1 MKQKKLTALFLA
13 LLMVLSVFGNA
24 SAVFAQGEEESK
36 TEKQVA
42 TREENAPEVSDER
55 VAEPVK
61 APGEKTFTVTKRAMG
76 SNEEGELV
84 GEYDTFHDAI
94 GNCKQEDLTNQY
106 IVTMNRDYEI
116 PDDEPMWGKSKV
128 NMLLRSKDGEQ
139 FTLSRSN
146 KNLISLYNDT
156 ILEINHVILDGMN
169 NGQAIGVTGGT
180 LTLGQGAVVQN
191 FTEYPDFD
199 GPAII
204 VSSNGTLNIL
214 EGATIQNNASNIQGG
229 AIQAYNGTTMNISGG
244 TFKKNK
250 SNTSDGGFLAAYGT
264 LNVTGGTFENNEAKK
279 TGGAIIIGSRAT
291 ASIENAIFRG
301 NKASTSG
308 AVYSGSETTISN
320 TSFENNNAN
329 WGGAIFASKAMDL
342 NKVIFTGNR
351 AAKQGGSLYISS
363 GDSSIKDCTFAE
375 NKSENQ
381 GGAVYIKAGNTTIS
395 GSNFTNNHAAPGGG
409 IFIAHDS
416 KGTTTIEKSSFK
428 ENTSDAFGGGIY
440 LGRNSKLE
448 VKKSAFEKNE
458 AAFGA
463 GISSSGIVELD
474 TTLTG
479 IKVEDSSFT
488 ENEALMGAGMFTAFP
503 TEVLKSTFTRN
514 AARVHPQ
521 DDQTNPHTSGV
532 GGAMEI
538 IDHTTVIKGSVFED
552 NWAYGSGGAIGING
566 VSRDEEKDVTSLKE
580 NLKVEISENTQF
592 IGNTCLK
599 GQGGAIF
606 TIPYLYDIEGYKTA
620 VELKDKAYQNLSTSA
635 DTVFKG
641 NVAIDGFVN
650 PPSDYAKYSNLQFS
664 RNSFTDALAGQDVA
678 KSLLNNYDVNYKN
691 KTVSAYFDPN
701 GGAFTDPE
709 NKKPR
714 DTKVI
719 ATEKDKEITILPA
732 PKREGYK
739 FLGWKGTRYIP
750 EDKLKEFDKKIQDE
764 LNKTERMYQPGE
776 KLKLESNFIFI
787 AQWEKT
793 EKPAPKPEDK
803 VYKGGTLIQPADTV
817 LNKED
822 HAQYMIGY
830 ENGTFKPENK
840 MTREEVA
847 VMFSRLLKNPPTKGR
862 VYGLNFS
869 DVDGSRW
876 SVTAISY
883 MSDLGILKGYPDGN
897 FKPEAPITRAEFAA
911 MAARFADLKGGE
923 KTFTDLAPTHWAYD
937 VVRKAAG
944 AGWIEGYPDG
954 SFKPDKSI
962 TRAEVVSITNRMLN
976 RKADATFVDSH
987 LAELLTFTDLNKSH
1001 WAYYPIMEATNGHTY
1016 LRDDHKIDEVWK
1028 KVTSHSFVYD
1038 K

>member
-1 MKQKKLTALFLA
+1 MKQKKLTALFLV

-24 SAVFAQGEEESK
+24 SAVFAQGEDENK

-61 APGEKTFTVTKRAMG
+61 APGGEKTFTVTKRAMG
-76 SNEEGELV
+76 ETGEGTLV
-84 GEYDTFHDAI
+84 GEYDTFYDAV
-94 GNCKQEDLTNQY
+94 GNCKQEDLANQY
-106 IVTMNRDYEI
+106 IITMNRDYKI
-116 PDDEPMWGKSKV
+116 PDTESMWGKSKV
-128 NMLLRSKDGEQ
+128 DMLLRSKEGNQ

-156 ILEINHVILDGMN
+156 TLEINHVILDGMN

-191 FTEYPDFD
+191 FTEYPNFD

-214 EGATIQNNASNIQGG
+214 EGATIQNNASTIQGG
-229 AIQAYNGTTMNISGG
+229 AIQGRYESTINIGGG
-244 TFKKNK
+244 TFKNNK
-250 SNTSDGGFLAAYGT
+250 SNKSDGGFLAAYGT

-279 TGGAIIIGSRAT
+279 TGGAILIGARAT
-291 ASIENAIFRG
+291 TSIKNASFKG
-301 NKASTSG
+301 NKASTGG
-308 AVYSGSETTISN
+308 AIYAASKTSISDTT
-320 TSFENNNAN
+320 FEDNKAN
-329 WGGAIFASKAMDL
+329 WGGAIFASKAVDL
-342 NKVIFTGNR
+342 NKVNLNDNQ
-351 AAKQGGSLYISS
+351 AAKQGGAMYLSS
-363 GDSSIKDCTFAE
+363 GDSTILG
-375 NKSENQ
+375 SE
-381 GGAVYIKAGNTTIS
+381 
-395 GSNFTNNHAAPGGG
+395 FTNNYAGSGGG

-416 KGTTTIEKSSFK
+416 KGTTAIEKTSFTK
-428 ENTSDAFGGGIY
+428 NTSNSFGGGIY

-448 VKKSAFEKNE
+448 VKESTFEKNE
-458 AAFGA
+458 AAYGG

-488 ENEALMGAGMFTAFP
+488 ENESLMGAGMFTAFP
-503 TEVLKSTFTRN
+503 TEVSNSTFAKNT
-514 AARVHPQ
+514 AHVHPK
-521 DDQTNPHTSGV
+521 DDQTNPHSSGV

-538 IDHTTVIKGSVFED
+538 IDNNTVIKGSTFED

-566 VSRDEEKDVTSLKE
+566 VSRDREGNVIGIKE
-580 NLKVEISENTQF
+580 NLKVEISDNTQF
-592 IGNTCLK
+592 IGNTCIV

-606 TIPYLYDIEGYKTA
+606 TIPYLYDIKDYDTA
-620 VELKDKAYQNLSTSA
+620 VNLKDKAYKNLSTSS
-635 DTVFKG
+635 DTIFKN

-650 PPSDYAKYSNLQFS
+650 PPSDYKKYSDLQFS
-664 RNSFTDALAGQDVA
+664 RNSFTDALPGQDVA

-691 KTVSAYFDPN
+691 KILSAYFDPN

-709 NKKPR
+709 NKKPK

-750 EDKLKEFDKKIQDE
+750 EDKLNKFDQKIQDE
-764 LNKTERMYQPGE
+764 LKKTEKMYRPGDT
-776 KLKLESNFIFI
+776 LKMESNFIFI

-793 EKPAPKPEDK
+793 ETPAPKPEDK

-869 DVDGSRW
+869 DVKGDRW

-883 MSDLGILKGYPDGN
+883 MSDLGILKGYPDGT

-954 SFKPDKSI
+954 SFKAEKSI

-1028 KVTSHSFVYD
+1028 KVTTHSFVYD